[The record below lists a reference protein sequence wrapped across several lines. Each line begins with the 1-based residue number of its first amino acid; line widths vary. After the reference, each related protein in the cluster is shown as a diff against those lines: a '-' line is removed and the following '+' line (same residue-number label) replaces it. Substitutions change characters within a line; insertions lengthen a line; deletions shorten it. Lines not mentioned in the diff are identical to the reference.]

1 MAPTG
6 SFLPETLPDDPRKRA
21 NCLFF
26 IPTGRVLSDLVPDGR
41 CLSFPVILAPFPL
54 LRLHSIFPPYI
65 IPGPSLS
72 LPARPEIFHRS
83 SRIINRLI
91 FAPDPTDTDS
101 QSYEIF
107 IPLHRFLVVIIK
119 QFYDEIGIC
128 NGQ

>member
-54 LRLHSIFPPYI
+54 LRLHSIFPP
-65 IPGPSLS
+65 PTSSLVR
-72 LPARPEIFHRS
+72 LCRS
-83 SRIINRLI
+83 QLGQKFSI
-91 FAPDPTDTDS
+91 DPVES
-101 QSYEIF
+101 SIA
-107 IPLHRFLVVIIK
+107 
-119 QFYDEIGIC
+119 
-128 NGQ
+128 